1 MFKVTYVKCAAVYKL
16 AASSKNVSEGVDPVF
31 PNKWVS
37 KKGFSLPG
45 LFLLHRCTSLSFLG
59 EDASAL
65 EISILTFVLHPRIYT
80 VGGDWVFCSHLKQ
93 VVAFSLMRQLFL
105 NPKTILKLKLYINK
119 DCQGIY
125 RNLIRI

>member
-1 MFKVTYVKCAAVYKL
+1 MFKVTYVKCATVYKL
-16 AASSKNVSEGVDPVF
+16 AASSKNVSESVDPVF

-45 LFLLHRCTSLSFLG
+45 VFLLHRCTSLSFLG
-59 EDASAL
+59 EDASL

-105 NPKTILKLKLYINK
+105 NPKTILKMF
-119 DCQGIY
+119 IY
-125 RNLIRI
+125 QYKMLLE